1 MTDRGEFTELGGD
14 IKDFWASMMTSSRPE
29 RPVQESRG
37 HKRKIDEG
45 NDVWGDEAGLDG
57 QVGDFFD
64 QGDGFGLPHQ
74 VSFVMT
80 RAFRPYLELS
90 V

>member
-14 IKDFWASMMTSSRPE
+14 MKDFWASMMTSSRPE

-45 NDVWGDEAGLDG
+45 NDVWGDGAGLDG

-64 QGDGFGLPHQ
+64 QGDGFDLPHQ

-90 V
+90 F